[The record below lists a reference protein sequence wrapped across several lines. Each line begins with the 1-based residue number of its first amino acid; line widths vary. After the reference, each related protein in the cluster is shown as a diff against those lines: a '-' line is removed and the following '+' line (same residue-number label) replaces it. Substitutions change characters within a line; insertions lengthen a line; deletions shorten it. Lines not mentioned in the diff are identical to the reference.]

1 MSTLEA
7 AVRDIAREARERA
20 HEIEAARSLPE
31 DLGLT
36 MARGGIFR
44 TLVPECYGGLEVHP
58 GTFARMLETLGH
70 ADGSTGWCAMIGS
83 TTALLSASLPEH
95 WAQIIYAD
103 HPDAITSG
111 VTAPMGRAVAHG
123 EHWRVTGRWSFGSAS
138 RNSDW
143 ICGGCLIVDAA
154 GEPISSPSGAP
165 DIQLMYFPRK
175 AVSIHDNWHVSGL
188 RGTGS
193 SDIEVSDLEVPK
205 DRTVVLGGRARIDRP
220 LYRFPTLGLLAI
232 GVASVALGIARRA
245 VDELV
250 DLAGGKVP
258 TGGRRR
264 LAERATVQADVGRAD
279 AALNSAEAYIHAAI
293 DNAWRVAD
301 SGQRLGVEHKT
312 ALRSAAVHATWAAV
326 DAVDR
331 AYHAAGGSAI
341 YAASPLQRCFR
352 DVHVATQHIMVAQP
366 IYELTGRVRLGLEP
380 GGLL

>member
-1 MSTLEA
+1 MSALEA
-7 AVRDIAREARERA
+7 AVADIAREARSRA
-20 HEIEAARSLPE
+20 EEIESARSLAE

-36 MARGGIFR
+36 MARGGVFR
-44 TLVPECYGGLEVHP
+44 ALVPQCYGGLEVHP

-70 ADGSTGWCAMIGS
+70 ADGATGWCAMIGS

-95 WAQIIYAD
+95 WARTIYTD
-103 HPDAITSG
+103 HPDTITSG

-123 EHWRVTGRWSFGSAS
+123 DHWQVTGRWPFGSAS
-138 RNSDW
+138 RNSAW
-143 ICGGCLIVDAA
+143 ICGGCLVVDAA
-154 GEPISSPSGAP
+154 GEPIPGPGGAP
-165 DIQLMYFPRK
+165 DVQLMFFPRDE
-175 AVSIHDNWHVSGL
+175 VRIHDNWHVSGL

-193 SDIEVSDLEVPK
+193 SDIEVSGIEVPK
-205 DRTVVLGGRARIDRP
+205 DRAVVLGGRARIDAP

-258 TGGRRR
+258 TGGRKR

-279 AALNSAEAYIHAAI
+279 AALKSAQAYIHAAI
-293 DNAWRVAD
+293 DSAWQVAE
-301 SGQRLGVEHKT
+301 SGQRLGVAHKT
-312 ALRSAAVHATWAAV
+312 ELRAAAVHATWSAV

-331 AYHAAGGSAI
+331 AYHAGGGSAI
-341 YAASPLQRCFR
+341 YAHSPLQRCFR

-366 IYELTGRVRLGLEP
+366 IYELTGKVRLGLEP